1 MTLTLV
7 GGGDIDRHAEERP
20 ELRVV
25 EMRSQLFG
33 PPQVCAWFGLDGA
46 EEQRPERERSR
57 VTRCEFLQIWAKS
70 ANGEVTAYLKHK

>member
-25 EMRSQLFG
+25 EMWSQLFG

-46 EEQRPERERSR
+46 EEQRPEGSGRELR
-57 VTRCEFLQIWAKS
+57 VVNSSKYGPNLPMEK
-70 ANGEVTAYLKHK
+70 